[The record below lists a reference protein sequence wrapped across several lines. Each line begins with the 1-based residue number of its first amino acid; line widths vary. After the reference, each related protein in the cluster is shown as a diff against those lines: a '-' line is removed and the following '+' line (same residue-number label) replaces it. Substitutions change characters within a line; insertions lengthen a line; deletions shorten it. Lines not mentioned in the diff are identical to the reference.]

1 MIKLYNKDTKALI
14 GEITEEQLGFLIDE
28 LEEESLEDTDYYLNE
43 LTVGM
48 LEADGA
54 PPELIGLL
62 RKALDEHGEVDI
74 LWSRQ

>member
-54 PPELIGLL
+54 PPELIGLT
-62 RKALDEHGEVDI
+62 AQ
-74 LWSRQ
+74 SP